1 MMKRIALM
9 VSVLL
14 VVGACTSSDP
24 EVPAP
29 TTQPVASSTTTL
41 APPVT
46 APPPVETTL
55 SPAQSDGVT
64 ANDETIYV
72 GILADLTGPFS
83 GTVVDVVDAQLAFW
97 NDLNESGGIGGRQV
111 EVLIANTGYDL
122 ATHVEKYGVLSDRVV
137 MFAHS
142 TGSQQ
147 TLAVLPNLIEDDLLA
162 LPVTWYSGWSDPILG
177 ANLLETGSN
186 YCMEAINTISYLD
199 EQHQAA
205 TGRTPTLALVTFPD
219 DFGRDSAAGARYA
232 AEQLGIE
239 IVYNGEGTVIP
250 GQDLRP
256 IAAAVAASG
265 ADYTWV
271 ATDPISMVEIVGTA
285 LQLGYTGQWG
295 VAMVSF
301 SDRLLSTALGDYM
314 AQAMFMSTLI
324 LPLGAE
330 AENMAEVIEVLT
342 HAYPDRYPSTGLIE
356 GYLEFVVAKTV
367 LERATELGDLT
378 PAGVKAAAAQIGSL
392 SYGGLA
398 PSNIYSG
405 DASSTVTRATAIYR
419 PDKALFDAQGG
430 LDATLGAGAI
440 SPLSPIRGFTAS
452 QLASDYDF
460 QGPCFVF
467 PTG

>member
-1 MMKRIALM
+1 VKKRTALALTLF
-9 VSVLL
+9 VLA
-14 VVGACTSSDP
+14 VACTSTPVVTSP
-24 EVPAP
+24 PA
-29 TTQPVASSTTTL
+29 TQSLPSSSTTTSIT
-41 APPVT
+41 AVEVT
-46 APPPVETTL
+46 PEVGLVPATT
-55 SPAQSDGVT
+55 DGVT
-64 ANDETIYV
+64 ATDEIIYV
-72 GILADLTGPFS
+72 GVLADLTGPFS
-83 GTVVDVVDAQLAFW
+83 GTVVVVVDAQLAFW
-97 NDLNESGGIGGRQV
+97 SRLNDEGGIGGRRV

-122 ATHVEKYGVLSDRVV
+122 VAHQEKYAVLKDRVV

-147 TLAVLPNLIEDDLLA
+147 TLAVLPNLMEDNLLA
-162 LPVTWYSGWSDPILG
+162 LPVTWYSGWSDPVLG
-177 ANLLETGSN
+177 RNLLETGSN

-199 EQHQAA
+199 EQHRAS
-205 TGRTPTLALVTFPD
+205 TGSAPKLALITFPD

-239 IVYNGEGTVIP
+239 IVYDGEGTVIP
-250 GQDLRP
+250 GQDMQP
-256 IAAAVAASG
+256 IASAAAASG
-265 ADYTWV
+265 ADYTWM

-314 AQAMFMSTLI
+314 AENMFMSTLI
-324 LPLGAE
+324 APLGSE
-330 AENMAEVIEVLT
+330 AEEMEYVISVLT
-342 HAYPDRYPSTGLIE
+342 EAYPDRYPSTGLIE

-378 PAGVKAAAAQIGSL
+378 PAGVVAAAGRIGSL

-405 DASSTVTRATAIYR
+405 DASSTVTRATGIYR
-419 PDKALFDAQGG
+419 PDKALFDEQGG
-430 LDATLGAGAI
+430 LEATLGAGAV
-440 SPLSPIRGFTAS
+440 SPLSSIRGFTAS
-452 QLASDYDF
+452 QLAADYDF

>member
-1 MMKRIALM
+1 MKYRVSVILAMLM
-9 VSVLL
+9 VAA
-14 VVGACTSSDP
+14 ACTSTPVDTSPPPTAAP
-24 EVPAP
+24 E
-29 TTQPVASSTTTL
+29 SSTTTTV
-41 APPVT
+41 PQS
-46 APPPVETTL
+46 VETVPTPDVA
-55 SPAQSDGVT
+55 PAIIDGVT
-64 ANDETIYV
+64 VTDDTIYV
-72 GILADLTGPFS
+72 GVLADLTGPFS

-97 NDLNESGGIGGRQV
+97 SRLNDEGGIGGRKV

-122 ATHVEKYGVLSDRVV
+122 ATHVEKYGALKDRVA

-147 TLAVLPNLIEDDLLA
+147 TLAILPNLIEDNLLA
-162 LPVTWYSGWSDPILG
+162 LPVTWYSGWSDPALG

-186 YCMEAINTISYLD
+186 YCMEAMNTISYLD
-199 EQHQAA
+199 EQHRES
-205 TGRTPTLALVTFPD
+205 TGSAPKLALITFPD

-239 IVYNGEGTVIP
+239 IVYDGEGTVIP

-256 IAAAVAASG
+256 IAAAAAASG

-314 AQAMFMSTLI
+314 AGNMFMSTLI

-330 AENMAEVIEVLT
+330 ADAMDEVISVLT
-342 HAYPDRYPSTGLIE
+342 EAYPDRYPSTGLIE
-356 GYLEFVVAKTV
+356 GYLEYVVARTV
-367 LERATELGDLT
+367 LERASELGDLT
-378 PAGVKAAAAQIGSL
+378 PAGVVAAAAQIGSL

-419 PDKALFDAQGG
+419 PDKSLFDAQGG
-430 LDATLGAGAI
+430 LEATLGAGAI

-452 QLASDYDF
+452 QLAAEYDF

>member
-1 MMKRIALM
+1 MLILTA
-9 VSVLL
+9 SCTGTESDSSSSTI
-14 VVGACTSSDP
+14 GATTTSSP
-24 EVPAP
+24 
-29 TTQPVASSTTTL
+29 PVSTTTVPVFPDPVL
-41 APPVT
+41 APALT
-46 APPPVETTL
+46 
-55 SPAQSDGVT
+55 DGVT
-64 ANDETIYV
+64 ATDETIYV
-72 GILADLTGPFS
+72 GVLADLTGPFS

-97 NDLNESGGIGGRQV
+97 SRLNDEGGIGGRQV

-122 ATHVEKYGVLSDRVV
+122 ATHVEKYAALKDRVV

-147 TLAVLPNLIEDDLLA
+147 TLAVLPNLVEDNLLA
-162 LPVTWYSGWSDPILG
+162 LPVTWYSGWSDPVLG
-177 ANLLETGSN
+177 RNLLETGSN
-186 YCMEAINTISYLD
+186 YCMEAINTISYLAD
-199 EQHQAA
+199 QHGA
-205 TGRTPTLALVTFPD
+205 TAGDAMKIALVTFPD
-219 DFGRDSAAGARYA
+219 DFGRDSAAGVRYA
-232 AEQLGIE
+232 AEQLGVE
-239 IVYNGEGTVIP
+239 IVYDGEGTVIP

-256 IAAAVAASG
+256 VAAEIAASG
-265 ADYTWV
+265 ADYTWM
-271 ATDPISMVEIVGTA
+271 ATDPVSLVEIVGTA
-285 LQLGYTGQWG
+285 LQLGYTGRWG

-301 SDRLLSTALGDYM
+301 SDRLLSTALGEYM
-314 AQAMFMSTLI
+314 ADNMFMSTLI

-330 AENMAEVIEVLT
+330 ADGMQEVVAVLT
-342 HAYPDRYPSTGLIE
+342 DAYPDRYPSTGLIE

-378 PAGVKAAAAQIGSL
+378 PGGVVAAAGRIGSL

-405 DASSTVTRATAIYR
+405 DAASTVTRATAIYR

-430 LDATLGAGAI
+430 LEATLAAGAV

-452 QLASDYDF
+452 PLAADYDF